1 VIPADESHPD
11 CCFLEDTLV
20 CARGTAL
27 LTHPGHPSRQ
37 GEVAGV
43 KAWLEKSE
51 SAIKGVKIKSLQD
64 IDKDATL
71 DGGDVLFTGR
81 HMFVGLTARYV
92 CAANNLHVYT
102 LTVNDA

>member
-1 VIPADESHPD
+1 
-11 CCFLEDTLV
+11 V

-27 LTHPGHPSRQ
+27 LTHPGHPARQ
-37 GEVAGV
+37 GEIAVV

-81 HMFVGLTARYV
+81 HMFVGLTARY
-92 CAANNLHVYT
+92 A
-102 LTVNDA
+102 